1 MNRKRYIKQVV
12 YLLSLAFIMTGCE
25 YVPPDPPPVEN
36 QPPVITG
43 LNDLSLP
50 LNFGT
55 HEIDFANYVSDQ
67 EGEIIT
73 YLVSN
78 SNDTVI
84 TISLNNSV
92 LTITEVGTGP
102 SDIHVIATDGN
113 EGHEVETTFTVTVEG
128 IWGAPD
134 YTGNVTA
141 GFLDFNGF
149 GTGNIFDYPIPGLKV
164 EGYVNY
170 EWESGDF
177 GVIELAHDDHLLIVN
192 NIDGS
197 WIWTE
202 YNLKG
207 TYDFTGKKMRFDY
220 SYFSAPTLTGTHWW
234 EPDQVVDPAAV
245 DIRLYFVNG
254 SWSTGGAINF
264 SSLNMEY
271 STEWQTVEIPL
282 EDFGTLWDFP
292 IDLTNVR
299 IYGLEIWGGTPSA
312 PISFRLDNFGIV
324 D

>member
-1 MNRKRYIKQVV
+1 MKSKRFIKQVV
-12 YLLSLAFIMTGCE
+12 FLLSLAIIITGCE

-102 SDIHVIATDGN
+102 SDINVIATDGH

-128 IWGAPD
+128 IWGAED
-134 YTGNVTA
+134 YDGNVTVA
-141 GFLDFNGF
+141 FLDFNGY
-149 GTGNIFDYPIPGLKV
+149 GEGHIYDNPIPGFTV
-164 EGYVNY
+164 EGWDYD
-170 EWESGDF
+170 WESPVPD
-177 GVIELAHDDHLLIVN
+177 VKLANNDHLVITN
-192 NIDGS
+192 NVDRQWYWIDYRLDGD
-197 WIWTE
+197 
-202 YNLKG
+202 
-207 TYDFTGKKMRFDY
+207 YDFTGKKLRFDY
-220 SYFSAPTLTGTHWW
+220 SYFIAPAFTGTHWD
-234 EPDQVVDPAAV
+234 EDEDPAAV
-245 DIRLYFVNG
+245 DIRLWFVNTG
-254 SWSTGGAINF
+254 WSTGGAIWF
-264 SSLNMEY
+264 SSLDLEY
-271 STEWQTVEIPL
+271 STDWQEVSIPL
-282 EDFGTLWDFP
+282 EDFGIFWDMP
-292 IDLTNVR
+292 VDLTKIR
-299 IYGLEIWGGTPSA
+299 YYGLEIWGGTSNA

>member
-1 MNRKRYIKQVV
+1 MKSEKYIKQLV
-12 YLLSLAFIMTGCE
+12 YLLSFALVVFGCE
-25 YVPPDPPPVEN
+25 YHPPDPPPVEN

-43 LNDLSLP
+43 LNDISLP

-55 HEIDFANYVSDQ
+55 YELDFANYVSDQ
-67 EGEIIT
+67 EREIIT

-84 TISLNNSV
+84 TISLNGSV
-92 LTITEVGTGP
+92 LTIYEEGTGP
-102 SDIHVIATDGN
+102 SDINVIATDGH
-113 EGHEVETTFTVTVEG
+113 EGHEGETTFTVTVEG

-134 YTGNVTA
+134 YTGNVIA

-149 GTGNIFDYPIPGLKV
+149 GTGNIFDYPIPGFIV
-164 EGYVNY
+164 EGYAPY
-170 EWESGDF
+170 EWERGDF
-177 GVIELAHDDHLLIVN
+177 GVMELAHDDHLLIVN

-202 YNLKG
+202 NRLDG
-207 TYDFTGKKMRFDY
+207 TYDCTGKKLRFDY
-220 SYFSAPTLTGTHWW
+220 SYFRAPTLTGTHWW
-234 EPDQVVDPAAV
+234 EPDEVVDPAAV

-254 SWSTGGAINF
+254 GWSTGGAIWF
-264 SSLNMEY
+264 SSLNLEY
-271 STEWQTVEIPL
+271 STEWQEVEIPL
-282 EDFGTLWDFP
+282 EDFGSLWEMPVDP
-292 IDLTNVR
+292 SNVK
-299 IYGLEIWGGTPSA
+299 IFGLEIWGGTSSN

>member
-1 MNRKRYIKQVV
+1 MKSKKYIKQFV
-12 YLLSLAFIMTGCE
+12 YLLSFALVMYGCE
-25 YVPPDPPPVEN
+25 YHPPDPPPVEN

-43 LNDLSLP
+43 LDDLTLP

-84 TISLNNSV
+84 TFSLDYTV

-102 SDIHVIATDGN
+102 SDITVIATDGH
-113 EGHEVETTFTVTVEG
+113 EGHEVEASFTVTVQG

-149 GTGNIFDYPIPGLKV
+149 GEGHIYDNPIPGFKV
-164 EGYVNY
+164 EGWDYDWERPKPDVMLVN
-170 EWESGDF
+170 
-177 GVIELAHDDHLLIVN
+177 DDHLLITNDV
-192 NIDGS
+192 DRQ
-197 WIWTE
+197 WYWFE
-202 YNLKG
+202 YNLD
-207 TYDFTGKKMRFDY
+207 TESDFTGKKMRFDY
-220 SYFSAPTLTGTHWW
+220 SYFIAPAFTRTHWD
-234 EPDQVVDPAAV
+234 EDEDPAAV
-245 DIRLYFVNG
+245 DIRLWYVNSG
-254 SWSTGGAINF
+254 WNRGGAILF
-264 SSLNMEY
+264 SSLNLEY
-271 STEWQTVEIPL
+271 STKWQEVEIPL
-282 EDFGTLWDFP
+282 ADFGSYGGDP
-292 IDLTNVR
+292 IDPSKIRN
-299 IYGLEIWGGTPSA
+299 YGLEIWGGTSSA

>member
-1 MNRKRYIKQVV
+1 MKSERHIKQVV
-12 YLLSLAFIMTGCE
+12 YFLSLAFIITGCQ
-25 YVPPDPPPVEN
+25 YHLPDPPPVEN

-84 TISLNNSV
+84 NISLNNSV

-102 SDIHVIATDGN
+102 SDINVIATDGH

-134 YTGNVTA
+134 YTGNVTV

-149 GTGNIFDYPIPGLKV
+149 G
-164 EGYVNY
+164 
-170 EWESGDF
+170 
-177 GVIELAHDDHLLIVN
+177 EL
-192 NIDGS
+192 
-197 WIWTE
+197 
-202 YNLKG
+202 
-207 TYDFTGKKMRFDY
+207 
-220 SYFSAPTLTGTHWW
+220 
-234 EPDQVVDPAAV
+234 
-245 DIRLYFVNG
+245 
-254 SWSTGGAINF
+254 
-264 SSLNMEY
+264 
-271 STEWQTVEIPL
+271 
-282 EDFGTLWDFP
+282 
-292 IDLTNVR
+292 
-299 IYGLEIWGGTPSA
+299 
-312 PISFRLDNFGIV
+312 
-324 D
+324 

>member
-1 MNRKRYIKQVV
+1 MNSKRYIKQVV
-12 YLLSLAFIMTGCE
+12 NVLSLAFLMTGCE

-43 LNDLSLP
+43 LNDLDLP

-73 YLVSN
+73 YLVTN

-84 TISLNNSV
+84 TISLVGSV

-102 SDIHVIATDGN
+102 SDITVIATDGH
-113 EGHEVETTFTVTVEG
+113 EGHEVEASFTVTVQG

-149 GTGNIFDYPIPGLKV
+149 GEGHIFDNPIYGLTV
-164 EGYVNY
+164 EGWDYD
-170 EWESGDF
+170 WESPVPD
-177 GVIELAHDDHLLIVN
+177 VQLANNDHLLITN
-192 NIDGS
+192 NVDRQWYWID
-197 WIWTE
+197 
-202 YNLKG
+202 YKLAKD
-207 TYDFTGKKMRFDY
+207 YDFTGKKLRFDY
-220 SYFSAPTLTGTHWW
+220 SYFIAPAFTGTHWD
-234 EPDQVVDPAAV
+234 EDEDPAAV
-245 DIRLYFVNG
+245 DIRLWYVNTG
-254 SWSTGGAINF
+254 WSTGGAIYF
-264 SSLNMEY
+264 SSLDLEY
-271 STEWQTVEIPL
+271 STKWQEVEIPL
-282 EDFGTLWDFP
+282 ADFGSFWDMP
-292 IDLTNVR
+292 VDPSKIR
-299 IYGLEIWGGTPSA
+299 YYGLEIWGGTSSA